1 MTTIGIRE
9 QRTELIGLFLRECPL
24 VCSRSEHCCECLAVL
39 LDNSSDEGVVE
50 LHDKRQ
56 TATILNQ
63 TSLLDVVLS

>member
-9 QRTELIGLFLRECPL
+9 QRTELIGLSLRERTF
-24 VCSRSEHCCECLAVL
+24 VCSRSEHCRERLAVA

-50 LHDKRQ
+50 LHDKGQ
-56 TATILNQ
+56 TSTILNQ